1 MLQLRM
7 WAVQNGWDQSSERVM
22 RDNNVTTNHTFVNV
36 FEFGGR
42 GYIAEAMVTAGEED
56 ISLVVDPEIPKHLD
70 DAIEEFL
77 ADWLGEVVDCHFELR
92 KKTV

>member
-1 MLQLRM
+1 MM
-7 WAVQNGWDQSSERVM
+7 M
-22 RDNNVTTNHTFVNV
+22 RIRKPIPVHTFVNV

-42 GYIAEAMVTAGEED
+42 GYIAEAMVTADEED